1 MRVAVGVD
9 MLRAQS
15 WMPFAAALLLA
26 ASPGCNCDCTSEI
39 EIGLPTPDTSAP
51 QSLRVKL
58 RHGEAPEAQ
67 IVCTWDAATTTAS
80 AVAWSCTPAARESHV
95 DIGTPFFSHFSYESA
110 DVNTDW
116 SIELEG
122 PTGSQVLTRTPRDTD
137 PGEGYPGSCVCYPYT
152 LTVTIDELRAVGAVL
167 P

>member
-1 MRVAVGVD
+1 

-15 WMPFAAALLLA
+15 WMPFVALLLLG
-26 ASPGCNCDCTSEI
+26 ASPGCNCDCASEI
-39 EIGLPTPDTSAP
+39 EIGLPTPNASTS
-51 QSLRVKL
+51 QSLRVQL
-58 RHGEAPEAQ
+58 RPGEAPEAQ
-67 IVCTWDAATTTAS
+67 MVCTWDAATSTAGT
-80 AVAWSCTPAARESHV
+80 VAWSCTPAAHESHV

-110 DVNTDW
+110 DVNAAW

-152 LTVTIDELRAVGAVL
+152 LTVTADELRAVGAVL